1 MKIGN
6 QRGLTLLELLLSIV
20 ILGIIS
26 TCVISVALTSTRV
39 STRTNESLFS
49 ANITYNIHELW
60 LDHTFNDTDPFYE
73 SFFNTLAMFYDAENL
88 ASDDAL
94 SGLDSPLSVDS
105 GSFSLQPFVPV
116 PDLGLARAVYKT
128 SSADPLVGNHVYHV
142 YYIFFSAAWSQ
153 CSYGDSIAFYAAV
166 TPFYYETSVTDIS
179 VRIFSCTT
187 QGSISGNDLLLYNFT
202 ES

>member
-39 STRTNESLFS
+39 SSRTNESLFS

-60 LDHTFNDTDPFYE
+60 LDHTFNDTHPSYE

-105 GSFSLQPFVPV
+105 GSFSLKPFD
-116 PDLGLARAVYKT
+116 PDPGFARAVYKT
-128 SSADPLVGNHVYHV
+128 SSADPLVGDPV

>member
-39 STRTNESLFS
+39 SSRTNESLFS

-60 LDHTFNDTDPFYE
+60 LDHTFNDTDPSYE

-88 ASDDAL
+88 ASYDAL

-105 GSFSLQPFVPV
+105 GSFSLQPFVP
-116 PDLGLARAVYKT
+116 DLGLARAVYKT
-128 SSADPLVGNHVYHV
+128 SSADV

>member
-39 STRTNESLFS
+39 SSRTNESLFS

-60 LDHTFNDTDPFYE
+60 LDHTFNDTDPSYE

-105 GSFSLQPFVPV
+105 GSFSLQPFVP
-116 PDLGLARAVYKT
+116 DLGLARAVYKT
-128 SSADPLVGNHVYHV
+128 SSDDSADPLVGNPV

>member
-39 STRTNESLFS
+39 SSRTNESLFS

-60 LDHTFNDTDPFYE
+60 LDHTFNDTDPSYE
-73 SFFNTLAMFYDAENL
+73 SFFNTLAMFYDAKNL
-88 ASDDAL
+88 ASYDAL

-105 GSFSLQPFVPV
+105 GSFSLQPFD
-116 PDLGLARAVYKT
+116 PDPGLARAVYKT
-128 SSADPLVGNHVYHV
+128 SSADLVGNHV

>member
-60 LDHTFNDTDPFYE
+60 LDHTFNDTDPSYE

-88 ASDDAL
+88 ASHDAL

-105 GSFSLQPFVPV
+105 GSFSLQPFV

-128 SSADPLVGNHVYHV
+128 SSADPLVGNHVYV

>member
-39 STRTNESLFS
+39 SSRTNESLFS

-60 LDHTFNDTDPFYE
+60 LDHTFNDTDPSYE

-105 GSFSLQPFVPV
+105 GSFSLKPFG

-128 SSADPLVGNHVYHV
+128 SSADPLVGKHV

>member
-39 STRTNESLFS
+39 SSRTNESLFS

-60 LDHTFNDTDPFYE
+60 LDHTFNDTDPSYE

-88 ASDDAL
+88 ASYDAL

-105 GSFSLQPFVPV
+105 GSFSLQPFVP
-116 PDLGLARAVYKT
+116 DLGLARAVYKT
-128 SSADPLVGNHVYHV
+128 SSHV

>member
-39 STRTNESLFS
+39 SSRTNESLFS

-60 LDHTFNDTDPFYE
+60 LDHTFNDTDPSYV

-105 GSFSLQPFVPV
+105 GSFSLKPFD
-116 PDLGLARAVYKT
+116 PDLGHARAVYKT
-128 SSADPLVGNHVYHV
+128 SSADPLVGNHVYV

>member
-1 MKIGN
+1 MKIRN

-39 STRTNESLFS
+39 SSRTNESLFS

-60 LDHTFNDTDPFYE
+60 LDHTFNDTDTSYE

-105 GSFSLQPFVPV
+105 GSFSLQPFD
-116 PDLGLARAVYKT
+116 PDPGLARAVYKT
-128 SSADPLVGNHVYHV
+128 SSDDPLVGNHV

>member
-39 STRTNESLFS
+39 SSRTNESLFS

-60 LDHTFNDTDPFYE
+60 LDHTFNDTDPYYE

-105 GSFSLQPFVPV
+105 GSFSLKPFG
-116 PDLGLARAVYKT
+116 PDPGLARAVYKT
-128 SSADPLVGNHVYHV
+128 SSADPLVGKHV

>member
-39 STRTNESLFS
+39 SSRTNESLFS

-60 LDHTFNDTDPFYE
+60 LDHTFNDTDPSYE

-105 GSFSLQPFVPV
+105 GSFSLQPFD
-116 PDLGLARAVYKT
+116 PDPGLARAVYKT
-128 SSADPLVGNHVYHV
+128 SSDDPLVGNHVYHV

>member
-39 STRTNESLFS
+39 SSRTNESLFS

-60 LDHTFNDTDPFYE
+60 LDHTFNDTDPSYE
-73 SFFNTLAMFYDAENL
+73 SFFNTLAMFYDAKNL
-88 ASDDAL
+88 ASYDAL

-105 GSFSLQPFVPV
+105 GSFSLQPF
-116 PDLGLARAVYKT
+116 DLDPGLARAVYKT
-128 SSADPLVGNHVYHV
+128 SSADPLVGNHV

>member
-39 STRTNESLFS
+39 SSRTNESLFS

-60 LDHTFNDTDPFYE
+60 LDHTFNDTDPSYE
-73 SFFNTLAMFYDAENL
+73 SFFNTLAMYYDAENL

-105 GSFSLQPFVPV
+105 GSFSLQPF

-128 SSADPLVGNHVYHV
+128 SYDDPLVENENHV

>member
-39 STRTNESLFS
+39 SSRTNESLFS

-60 LDHTFNDTDPFYE
+60 LDHTFNDTDPSYE
-73 SFFNTLAMFYDAENL
+73 SFFNTLAMYYDAKNL

-105 GSFSLQPFVPV
+105 GSFSLQPFD
-116 PDLGLARAVYKT
+116 PDLGPARAVYKT
-128 SSADPLVGNHVYHV
+128 SSADPLVGNVEHV

>member
-39 STRTNESLFS
+39 SSRTNESLFS

-60 LDHTFNDTDPFYE
+60 LDHTFNDTDPSYE

-105 GSFSLQPFVPV
+105 GSFSLQPFDL
-116 PDLGLARAVYKT
+116 DLGLARAVYKT

>member
-39 STRTNESLFS
+39 SSRTNESLFS

-60 LDHTFNDTDPFYE
+60 LDHTFNDTDPSYE
-73 SFFNTLAMFYDAENL
+73 SFFNTLAMYYDAENL

-105 GSFSLQPFVPV
+105 GSFSLKPFD
-116 PDLGLARAVYKT
+116 PDPGLPRAVYKT
-128 SSADPLVGNHVYHV
+128 SSADSADPLVGNPV

>member
-39 STRTNESLFS
+39 SSRTNESLFS

-60 LDHTFNDTDPFYE
+60 LDHTFNDTDHSYD

-105 GSFSLQPFVPV
+105 GSFSLQPFVPD
-116 PDLGLARAVYKT
+116 PGLARAVYKT
-128 SSADPLVGNHVYHV
+128 SSDDPLVGDHV

>member
-39 STRTNESLFS
+39 SSRTNESLFS

-60 LDHTFNDTDPFYE
+60 LDHTFNDTDPSYE

-105 GSFSLQPFVPV
+105 GSFSLKPFD
-116 PDLGLARAVYKT
+116 PDPGFARAVYKT
-128 SSADPLVGNHVYHV
+128 SSAELLDGNPV

>member
-105 GSFSLQPFVPV
+105 GSFSLQPFD
-116 PDLGLARAVYKT
+116 PDPGLARAVYKT
-128 SSADPLVGNHVYHV
+128 SSADLVGNHV

>member
-39 STRTNESLFS
+39 SSRTNESLFS

-60 LDHTFNDTDPFYE
+60 LDHTFNDTDPSYG

-88 ASDDAL
+88 ASNDAL

-105 GSFSLQPFVPV
+105 GSFSLQPFD
-116 PDLGLARAVYKT
+116 PDLGHARAVYKT
-128 SSADPLVGNHVYHV
+128 SSADPLV

>member
-39 STRTNESLFS
+39 SSRTNESLFS

-60 LDHTFNDTDPFYE
+60 LDHTFNDTDPSYE
-73 SFFNTLAMFYDAENL
+73 SFFNTLAMFYDAKNL
-88 ASDDAL
+88 ASYDAL

-105 GSFSLQPFVPV
+105 GSFSLQPFVP
-116 PDLGLARAVYKT
+116 DLGLARAVYKT
-128 SSADPLVGNHVYHV
+128 SSADV

>member
-39 STRTNESLFS
+39 SSRTNESLFS

-60 LDHTFNDTDPFYE
+60 LDHTFNDTDPYYE

-105 GSFSLQPFVPV
+105 GSFSLQPFD
-116 PDLGLARAVYKT
+116 PDPGLARAVYKT
-128 SSADPLVGNHVYHV
+128 SADPLVGDPV

>member
-39 STRTNESLFS
+39 SSRTNESLFS

-60 LDHTFNDTDPFYE
+60 LDHTFNDADTSYE
-73 SFFNTLAMFYDAENL
+73 SFFNTLAMYYDAENL
-88 ASDDAL
+88 ASHDAL

-105 GSFSLQPFVPV
+105 GSFSLQPFD
-116 PDLGLARAVYKT
+116 PDPGLARAVYKT
-128 SSADPLVGNHVYHV
+128 SSADPLV

-166 TPFYYETSVTDIS
+166 TPFFYETSVTDIS

>member
-39 STRTNESLFS
+39 SSRTNESLFS

-60 LDHTFNDTDPFYE
+60 LDHTFNDTYPSYE

-105 GSFSLQPFVPV
+105 GSFSLQPFD
-116 PDLGLARAVYKT
+116 PDPGLARAVYKT
-128 SSADPLVGNHVYHV
+128 SSADPLVGNHV
-142 YYIFFSAAWSQ
+142 FLG
-153 CSYGDSIAFYAAV
+153 CLV
-166 TPFYYETSVTDIS
+166 TMLLWRQHRFLCRCHPILLRNVCYRYFREN
-179 VRIFSCTT
+179 F
-187 QGSISGNDLLLYNFT
+187 LLYHSRLDFRK
-202 ES
+202 

>member
-39 STRTNESLFS
+39 SSRTNESLFS

-60 LDHTFNDTDPFYE
+60 LDHTFNDTDPSYE
-73 SFFNTLAMFYDAENL
+73 SFFNTLAMFYDAKNL
-88 ASDDAL
+88 ASYDAL

-105 GSFSLQPFVPV
+105 GSFSLQPFDL
-116 PDLGLARAVYKT
+116 DLGLARAVYKT
-128 SSADPLVGNHVYHV
+128 SSADPLVGNHV

>member
-39 STRTNESLFS
+39 SSRTNESLFS

-60 LDHTFNDTDPFYE
+60 LDHTFNDTDPSYE

-105 GSFSLQPFVPV
+105 GSFSLQPFVPD
-116 PDLGLARAVYKT
+116 PGLARAVYKT
-128 SSADPLVGNHVYHV
+128 SSADV

>member
-39 STRTNESLFS
+39 SSRTNESLFS

-60 LDHTFNDTDPFYE
+60 LDHTFNDTDPSYE
-73 SFFNTLAMFYDAENL
+73 SFFNTLAMFYDAKNL
-88 ASDDAL
+88 ASYDAL

-105 GSFSLQPFVPV
+105 GSFSLKPFG
-116 PDLGLARAVYKT
+116 PDPGLARAVYKT
-128 SSADPLVGNHVYHV
+128 SSDDPLVGDHV

>member
-39 STRTNESLFS
+39 SSRTNESLFS

-60 LDHTFNDTDPFYE
+60 LDHTFNDTDPSYG

-88 ASDDAL
+88 ASNDAL

-105 GSFSLQPFVPV
+105 GSFSLQPFDPG
-116 PDLGLARAVYKT
+116 LGLARAVYKA
-128 SSADPLVGNHVYHV
+128 SSADPLVENHV

>member
-39 STRTNESLFS
+39 SSRTNESLFS

-60 LDHTFNDTDPFYE
+60 LDHTFNDTDPSYK

-105 GSFSLQPFVPV
+105 GSFSLKPFV

-128 SSADPLVGNHVYHV
+128 SSADV

>member
-39 STRTNESLFS
+39 SSRTNESLFS

-60 LDHTFNDTDPFYE
+60 LDHTFNDTDPSYE
-73 SFFNTLAMFYDAENL
+73 SFFNTLAMFYDAKNL

-105 GSFSLQPFVPV
+105 GSFSLQPFVP
-116 PDLGLARAVYKT
+116 DLGLARAVYKT
-128 SSADPLVGNHVYHV
+128 SSADV

>member
-39 STRTNESLFS
+39 SSRTNESLFS

-60 LDHTFNDTDPFYE
+60 LDHTFNDTDPSYE

-88 ASDDAL
+88 ASDDDL

-105 GSFSLQPFVPV
+105 GSFSLQPFD
-116 PDLGLARAVYKT
+116 PDPGLVRAVYKT
-128 SSADPLVGNHVYHV
+128 SSDDPLVGNHVYHV

>member
-1 MKIGN
+1 MKIGY
-6 QRGLTLLELLLSIV
+6 QRGLAVLDLLLSIF

-39 STRTNESLFS
+39 SSRTNESLFS

-60 LDHTFNDTDPFYE
+60 LDHTFNDTAPSYE

-105 GSFSLQPFVPV
+105 GSFSLQPF
-116 PDLGLARAVYKT
+116 PDLGLTRAVYKT
-128 SSADPLVGNHVYHV
+128 SSADPLDGNPV

-179 VRIFSCTT
+179 ERIFSCTT

>member
-39 STRTNESLFS
+39 SSRTNESLFS

-60 LDHTFNDTDPFYE
+60 LDHTFNDTYPSYE

-105 GSFSLQPFVPV
+105 GSFSLQPFVPD
-116 PDLGLARAVYKT
+116 PGLARAVYKT
-128 SSADPLVGNHVYHV
+128 SSDDPLVGNPV

>member
-39 STRTNESLFS
+39 SSRTNESLFS

-60 LDHTFNDTDPFYE
+60 LDHTFNDTDPSYK

-105 GSFSLQPFVPV
+105 GSFSLKPFV

-128 SSADPLVGNHVYHV
+128 SSADV

-166 TPFYYETSVTDIS
+166 TPFYYESSVTDIS

>member
-60 LDHTFNDTDPFYE
+60 LDHTFNDTDPSYE
-73 SFFNTLAMFYDAENL
+73 SFFNTLAMFYDAKNL

-105 GSFSLQPFVPV
+105 GSFSLQPF
-116 PDLGLARAVYKT
+116 DLDPGLARAVYKT

>member
-39 STRTNESLFS
+39 SSRTNESLFS

-60 LDHTFNDTDPFYE
+60 LDHTFNDTDPSYE
-73 SFFNTLAMFYDAENL
+73 SFFNTLAMYYDAENL

-105 GSFSLQPFVPV
+105 GSFSLQPFDL
-116 PDLGLARAVYKT
+116 DLGLARAVYKT
-128 SSADPLVGNHVYHV
+128 SSDDPLVGDHV

>member
-39 STRTNESLFS
+39 SSRTNESLFS

-60 LDHTFNDTDPFYE
+60 LDHTFNDTDPSYE
-73 SFFNTLAMFYDAENL
+73 SFFNTLAMFYDAKNL
-88 ASDDAL
+88 ASYDAL

-105 GSFSLQPFVPV
+105 GSFSLQPFVPD
-116 PDLGLARAVYKT
+116 PDLARAVYKT
-128 SSADPLVGNHVYHV
+128 SSDDPLVGDHV

>member
-39 STRTNESLFS
+39 SSRTNESLFS

-60 LDHTFNDTDPFYE
+60 LDHTFNDTDPSYE
-73 SFFNTLAMFYDAENL
+73 SFFNTLAMFYDAKNL

-105 GSFSLQPFVPV
+105 GSFSLKPFV

-128 SSADPLVGNHVYHV
+128 SSADV

>member
-39 STRTNESLFS
+39 SSRTNESLFS

-60 LDHTFNDTDPFYE
+60 LDHTFNDTDPSYK

-105 GSFSLQPFVPV
+105 GSFSLQPFD
-116 PDLGLARAVYKT
+116 PDPGLARAVYKT
-128 SSADPLVGNHVYHV
+128 SSDDPLDENHV

>member
-26 TCVISVALTSTRV
+26 TCDISVALTSTRV
-39 STRTNESLFS
+39 SSRTNESLFS

-60 LDHTFNDTDPFYE
+60 LDHTFNDTDPSYE
-73 SFFNTLAMFYDAENL
+73 SFFNTLAMFYDAKNL

-105 GSFSLQPFVPV
+105 GSFSLKPFV

-128 SSADPLVGNHVYHV
+128 SSADPLVGDPV

-166 TPFYYETSVTDIS
+166 TPFYYETSVTDIT